1 MAISGTYYIWFKE
14 FLSISLFSAKFWL
27 QRIFSFF
34 WPTFSDLQLRII
46 LIIDKLKDNCEK
58 SEQLWK
64 TLGPLD
70 EFLSFQTRKGMAL

>member
-1 MAISGTYYIWFKE
+1 MNKKVLTKTKCFDSSANIQWPLVGHITFDLRSSSVFHF
-14 FLSISLFSAKFWL
+14 FLQNFWL

-58 SEQLWK
+58 SEQL
-64 TLGPLD
+64 
-70 EFLSFQTRKGMAL
+70 